1 MKNALTKQRR
11 NLLMVVLLSVAGTLC
26 FAEPPNIIFMLADD
40 LGYGD
45 LTCYNPIIVEDDPLT
60 PENEARISGE
70 APNNTP
76 IVTPYINSLATDG
89 ARLTSFY
96 SAAPIC
102 SPSRRALLTARYPNR
117 LGEWAEG
124 YASAPFGVEATKDP
138 TIGMWLKAAGYATAC
153 YGKWNIGETLGVS
166 WPGAHGFDD
175 WLIIDHNTGYFQHTN
190 DNSNAH
196 GQEMLFKTGGIRET
210 SLRGKYLTDIFAD
223 KALEFIEAKKDV
235 PFFLYLPWSV
245 PHNPLQS
252 PTGDPQMAYDAGPAG
267 GTSEGRAVYVEM
279 VEHLDSRIGDILT
292 RLHELGLTEKTFII
306 FTSDNGGQTA
316 GNNWPLSKAKQWLEE
331 GGVRV
336 PTLMKWPGTIPAG
349 AVTDQPSIMMDAAV
363 TVLNAAEAMSHVP
376 AGRTLDGVDLM
387 PVLENGNSIPNR
399 NFGWRRRDWSKTNN
413 GLRQESFRSGEW
425 KLLRSYDRNTDGDW
439 VSDYTEK
446 LFDLSEDLGESNN
459 LATSETET
467 LNELRTQFEVWRN
480 DTVNLNAEFLI
491 WNPDQLNLDVHQRV
505 SYQWTVNPT
514 GSKNIP
520 NPSPFAKGF
529 NLFDYAWDNVMEGK
543 VLEKDDNAVLVSDPV
558 VSDGVM
564 SIEIQ
569 PNTQHPYPN
578 LYREGYIDTT
588 RFQIMKIR
596 MRISGAAQSTLTT
609 RALLRQS
616 GWSGDDI
623 SFEADADGA
632 WHEYAIDLTRSS
644 AWEQWTSTGR
654 IGLQFPHQDSN
665 TITVA
670 VDHIRLESR
679 EGFLQ
684 LSLLKDEGNE
694 FNLSYPSQVGRTYS
708 LYHRESLTT
717 GDWNLISSGNA
728 GNGKRQSY
736 SHSNV
741 SAESGFY
748 KLVEE

>member
-1 MKNALTKQRR
+1 M
-11 NLLMVVLLSVAGTLC
+11 LMVVLLSAAGTLC

-60 PENEARISGE
+60 PENEARISGD

-96 SAAPIC
+96 SAAPMC

-279 VEHLDSRIGDILT
+279 VEHLDSRIGDIFT
-292 RLHELGLTEKTFII
+292 KLHELGLTEKTFII

-336 PTLMKWPGTIPAG
+336 PTLMKWPDTIPAG

-363 TVLNAAEAMSHVP
+363 TVLTAAEAMSHVP
-376 AGRTLDGVDLM
+376 ADRTLDGVDLM

-413 GLRQESFRSGEW
+413 GLRQESFRSGDW
-425 KLLRSYDRNTDGDW
+425 KFLRSYDKNTDGDW

-446 LFDLSEDLGESNN
+446 LFDLSNDLGESNN

-520 NPSPFAKGF
+520 NPSPLAKGF

-543 VLEKDDNAVLVSDPV
+543 VLEKNDNAVLVSDPV
-558 VSDGVM
+558 VLDGVM

-609 RALLRQS
+609 RALLRHS

-623 SFEADADGA
+623 LFEADADGA

-679 EGFLQ
+679 DGFLQ
-684 LSLLKDEGNE
+684 LSLLKDEGNG

-728 GNGKRQSY
+728 GSGKRQSH